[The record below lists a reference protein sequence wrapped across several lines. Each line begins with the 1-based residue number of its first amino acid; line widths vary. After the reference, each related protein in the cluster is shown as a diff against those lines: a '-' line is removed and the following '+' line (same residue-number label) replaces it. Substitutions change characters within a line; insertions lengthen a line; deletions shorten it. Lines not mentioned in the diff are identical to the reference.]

1 MEVTNEVAEVRNGKD
16 DVAEVRNSEDDVA
29 EDAADVKDTA
39 LAVEDAHG
47 SVRPLIQDVD
57 PGADGGVPMEWAQDV
72 QDPFLILEGLVGLG
86 EVNSCQTQEVSV
98 PPA

>member
-57 PGADGGVPMEWAQDV
+57 PGADGGVGPGCPRSIFNPGGPSW
-72 QDPFLILEGLVGLG
+72 
-86 EVNSCQTQEVSV
+86 SW
-98 PPA
+98 